1 MVGNII
7 GNQNPVV
14 GISYSYELNPLGLLG
29 SLGSNY
35 EWQIFKKQ
43 KTGRWKDITNT
54 PKKGNKVTYQ
64 FGEIAMGIEFEMKVY
79 EIKEGLLSG
88 IGSSKN
94 LIGTF
99 SVIPT
104 RNGVPKIDRVTLFNR
119 GAKDV
124 NKANYRDT
132 LIAQAHCIA
141 LYNQEIEFHLWEDD
155 AEGRGPNTEI
165 NKKNRHYKTYKA
177 KVNENGLAEV
187 KISLM
192 SDEKIL
198 RQMANKFMMRGDQN
212 EGAYHEYYVTASHAG
227 KILGASQVNVN
238 VDNPDYKKEKP
249 QPQKDTP
256 KFPENPKYNK
266 IFPIKGNIIEAHFVN
281 NQGEEL
287 SKIRVGDPLR
297 VRIHSKNMVGKHIQ
311 YVIWE
316 KDEISHDEIYRSKMI
331 RIPGD
336 VCDTY
341 AIILDKDL
349 FKKGI
354 NFPFGDPD
362 LTEQHYFIEI
372 ISLDLSAQS
381 VKFGVD
387 MENGLLQVEQVK
399 SPSIIQKSKVVEK
412 KEKCFCNKDFEE
424 KDVRKIVK
432 LLKGSE
438 TIWEGQ
444 ALKGGKRAECN
455 ISDKSFA
462 TLTKA
467 LNSAFKKYN
476 INTCAQKMHFLAQ
489 VCEETGTFAL
499 SEETRSAYI
508 SSQSVYKGRGIL
520 QMTGVRINKDDFKS
534 PFDKPGPY
542 KEYAD
547 YKGDKSII
555 SNPTIVANNVDY
567 CIDSGAW
574 MWSVSK
580 KMPSDTNSKAFNHWD
595 KKTAGKTLNE
605 LAIYVDD
612 YLELISVLLNGRNEK
627 TNMPN
632 GWEKRKSNYDL
643 LKTGFFMY
651 DWYHKDKP
659 KPSTTTGIVTYH
671 IYADGK
677 IERHIPKKIKTEH
690 AKEYKYVYHD
700 KDKKEHEIC
709 VVEWHLTQQKASG
722 KNLGKIKPTHNKIIS
737 DKMVYEG
744 QTDRRIK
751 YENGDIAEYGTNKGK
766 SFWNLYKARSE
777 KVELV
782 RMPDNL
788 NLKNIGIV
796 YSFSDTQRRF
806 TCPGALAGFIGAL
819 AECKLPMVKTTG
831 SCFVDATCFPSVAHV
846 NGKSIDTKYL
856 DKANE
861 TKFINAMNKFH
872 FKDQITGNDGTH
884 SYENTL
890 HKFDHNDHLHSGFR
904 ESEIIIVYEK

>member
-14 GISYSYELNPLGLLG
+14 GIIYSYELNPLGILG
-29 SLGSNY
+29 SLGSDY
-35 EWQIFKKQ
+35 EWHIFKKQ

-79 EIKEGLLSG
+79 EIKHGLLSG

-94 LIGTF
+94 LIGTL

-104 RNGVPKIDRVTLFNR
+104 RNEVPKIDRVTLFNR
-119 GAKDV
+119 GAKDK

-177 KVNENGLAEV
+177 RVNENGLAEV

-192 SDEKIL
+192 SEEKIL

-256 KFPENPKYNK
+256 KFPENPRYNK
-266 IFPIKGNIIEAHFVN
+266 RIPTKGNIIEAHFVN

-331 RIPGD
+331 KIPGD

-341 AIILDKDL
+341 AIILDKDM

-387 MENGLLQVEQVK
+387 MENGLLEVEQVK
-399 SPSIIQKSKVVEK
+399 SPSIIKEPKVVEK
-412 KEKCFCNKDFEE
+412 KVSSCICQEQYKDLIWGEKIGCNE
-424 KDVRKIVK
+424 RKKVI
-432 LLKGSE
+432 E
-438 TIWEGQ
+438 
-444 ALKGGKRAECN
+444 
-455 ISDKSFA
+455 
-462 TLTKA
+462 
-467 LNSAFKKYN
+467 
-476 INTCAQKMHFLAQ
+476 
-489 VCEETGTFAL
+489 
-499 SEETRSAYI
+499 
-508 SSQSVYKGRGIL
+508 
-520 QMTGVRINKDDFKS
+520 
-534 PFDKPGPY
+534 
-542 KEYAD
+542 
-547 YKGDKSII
+547 
-555 SNPTIVANNVDY
+555 VA
-567 CIDSGAW
+567 
-574 MWSVSK
+574 
-580 KMPSDTNSKAFNHWD
+580 
-595 KKTAGKTLNE
+595 
-605 LAIYVDD
+605 
-612 YLELISVLLNGRNEK
+612 
-627 TNMPN
+627 
-632 GWEKRKSNYDL
+632 
-643 LKTGFFMY
+643 
-651 DWYHKDKP
+651 
-659 KPSTTTGIVTYH
+659 
-671 IYADGK
+671 
-677 IERHIPKKIKTEH
+677 
-690 AKEYKYVYHD
+690 
-700 KDKKEHEIC
+700 
-709 VVEWHLTQQKASG
+709 
-722 KNLGKIKPTHNKIIS
+722 KNLGIDPNWLMT
-737 DKMVYEG
+737 V
-744 QTDRRIK
+744 
-751 YENGDIAEYGTNKGK
+751 IALET
-766 SFWNLYKARSE
+766 SE
-777 KVELV
+777 T
-782 RMPDNL
+782 
-788 NLKNIGIV
+788 
-796 YSFSDTQRRF
+796 FST
-806 TCPGALAGFIGAL
+806 
-819 AECKLPMVKTTG
+819 
-831 SCFVDATCFPSVAHV
+831 
-846 NGKSIDTKYL
+846 SIDNGIGYVGLIQFGKNAAKDIGTSQ
-856 DKANE
+856 DKLV
-861 TKFINAMNKFH
+861 KMSF
-872 FKDQITGNDGTH
+872 
-884 SYENTL
+884 
-890 HKFDHNDHLHSGFR
+890 
-904 ESEIIIVYEK
+904 VEK